1 MGNSG
6 ESSHPMEAWLAEE
19 FALDVPSTGEIREGW
34 IVDRRHNEF
43 LVDIG
48 AKSEGII
55 PSHEVDALDPATL
68 EGKLVI
74 GNKISVFVVNPE
86 DHDGNII
93 LSYQRAAEEMDWAR
107 AQKGLDDQD
116 THELEV
122 VGFNKGGFIVQFGS
136 LRGFVPMSQQSG
148 DHPRFT
154 DPRELQRACQK
165 RVGLAMITKV
175 IEVDRPR
182 NRLIFSERAADAEV
196 REAKRVQF
204 FSTVQ
209 EGDIFDGKV
218 VNVTDYGAFVDIG
231 SIEGLV
237 HLSEISWQ
245 RIMKPSEK
253 VQAGDEVKVT
263 VLNVDQDKQRIALSM
278 KQLEADPWTQ
288 IDDNYQVGQLIEA
301 TITKLTKFGAFAR
314 LHDEYELEG
323 LIHISELSE
332 DHVSHPREVVKPQD
346 QLTVR
351 VIRIDPGQR
360 QLGLSLKQVA
370 SADYMDM
377 DLVMAGVQPDEADE
391 EF

>member
-1 MGNSG
+1 MGTNDETG
-6 ESSHPMEAWLAEE
+6 HPMEAWLAEE
-19 FALDVPSTGEIREGW
+19 FALDVPSAGEIREGW
-34 IVDRRHNEF
+34 IVDRHHNEF

-55 PSHEVDALDPATL
+55 PSQEVETLDPATI
-68 EGKLVI
+68 EKKLVV

-93 LSYQRAAEEMDWAR
+93 LSYQRAAEELDWELASE
-107 AQKGLDDQD
+107 ALDSQN
-116 THELEV
+116 TQEVEV

-148 DHPRFT
+148 DNPRYT
-154 DPRELQRACQK
+154 DPRDLQRACQK
-165 RVGLAMITKV
+165 RVGTLMMSKV

-182 NRLIFSERAADAEV
+182 NRLIFSERAADDEI
-196 REAKRVQF
+196 REAKRAKF
-204 FSTVQ
+204 
-209 EGDIFDGKV
+209 FDGVQVGDTFDGRV

-231 SIEGLV
+231 GVEGLV

-245 RIMKPSEK
+245 RIAKPSEK
-253 VQAGDEVKVT
+253 VQAGDEVKVA
-263 VLNVDQDKQRIALSM
+263 VLNIDQEKQRIALSM
-278 KQLEADPWTQ
+278 KQLEADPWSTVN
-288 IDDNYQVGQLIEA
+288 DTYQVGQLVEA
-301 TITKLTKFGAFAR
+301 TVTKLTKFGAFAR

-332 DHVSHPREVVKPQD
+332 NHIGHPREVVKPQD
-346 QLTVR
+346 KLTVR
-351 VIRIDPGQR
+351 IIRIDADQH

-377 DLVMAGVQPDEADE
+377 DLVMAGVHPDQMDNE
-391 EF
+391 E

>member
-1 MGNSG
+1 MGTNDETG
-6 ESSHPMEAWLAEE
+6 HPMEAWLAEE
-19 FALDVPSTGEIREGW
+19 FALDVPSAGEIREGW
-34 IVDRRHNEF
+34 IVDRHHNEF

-55 PSHEVDALDPATL
+55 PSQEVDTLDPATI
-68 EGKLVI
+68 EKKLVV

-93 LSYQRAAEEMDWAR
+93 LSYQRAAEELDWELASE
-107 AQKGLDDQD
+107 ALDSQN
-116 THELEV
+116 TQEVEV

-148 DHPRFT
+148 DNPRYT
-154 DPRELQRACQK
+154 DPRDLQRACQK
-165 RVGLAMITKV
+165 RVGTLMMSKV

-182 NRLIFSERAADAEV
+182 NRLIFSERAADDEI
-196 REAKRVQF
+196 REAKRAKF
-204 FSTVQ
+204 
-209 EGDIFDGKV
+209 FDGVQVGDTFDGRV

-231 SIEGLV
+231 GVEGLV

-245 RIMKPSEK
+245 RIAKPSEK
-253 VQAGDEVKVT
+253 VQAGDEVKVA
-263 VLNVDQDKQRIALSM
+263 VLNIDQEKQRIALSM
-278 KQLEADPWTQ
+278 KQLEADPWSTVN
-288 IDDNYQVGQLIEA
+288 DTYQVGQLVEA
-301 TITKLTKFGAFAR
+301 TVTKLTKFGAFAR

-332 DHVSHPREVVKPQD
+332 NHIGHPREVVKPQD
-346 QLTVR
+346 KLTVR
-351 VIRIDPGQR
+351 IIRIDADQH

-377 DLVMAGVQPDEADE
+377 DLVMAGVHPDQMDNE
-391 EF
+391 E